1 MMFPFGSFF
10 VIDFL
15 IRFRTDM
22 HRIMPAGY
30 INDHHSPHSHHHI
43 QSKPHIPRGS
53 SETSFNLHHATP
65 QPPIQ
70 VFQRT
75 NSDVVQPKPVSVGVN
90 MSQLQGRGQAGGKVN
105 WKLGSE
111 D

>member
-1 MMFPFGSFF
+1 
-10 VIDFL
+10 
-15 IRFRTDM
+15 
-22 HRIMPAGY
+22 MPAGY

-53 SETSFNLHHATP
+53 SETSFSHHHATP
-65 QPPIQ
+65 LPPPIYGI
-70 VFQRT
+70 QRT
-75 NSDVVQPKPVSVGVN
+75 NSEVLQPKPVPVGVN